1 MTFSFFGVES
11 SIDMDIFG
19 LQVTGAFCRSSLD
32 KRSLL
37 PGVLKNQ
44 CVTAFLSDLIMHKL

>member
-11 SIDMDIFG
+11 SIDMEIFG